1 MRRRSVTQ
9 GSSGEYTIEGAKM
22 VVCRGDSST
31 ACSAS
36 AFARK
41 KRAREWS
48 DAPIALKNTNRSV
61 RARSAARTR
70 RYVATAFSSSSDA
83 RGWSRIDA
91 ARCTTVSTPR
101 SALRNEAGSDRSPR
115 AIWTRTRSLPSR
127 RGSRTSTRT
136 RSPRAVSR
144 VRTCLPTFPVAPVR
158 RITGSEPVPL
168 FAPGIGVVVVA
179 VQLPE
184 AHAVLAHDLELAQ
197 ELRRLP
203 EVALRHEQPQ
213 RSAVVGLERL
223 AGVGVG
229 HEDVV
234 VEERGERDIGRVAA
248 VRVRH
253 HVRAGRLDARA
264 LEQVLHRHA
273 APLGI

>member
-1 MRRRSVTQ
+1 IVVW
-9 GSSGEYTIEGAKM
+9 SSE
-22 VVCRGDSST
+22 SST
-31 ACSAS
+31 ARSAS

-41 KRAREWS
+41 KRAREWRL
-48 DAPIALKNTNRSV
+48 APIAEKNTKRFV
-61 RARSAARTR
+61 RARSAARTSR
-70 RYVATAFSSSSDA
+70 SVATPFSSSIEA
-83 RGWSRIDA
+83 RGWSRIAA
-91 ARCTTVSTPR
+91 ARWITVSTPR
-101 SALRNEAGSDRSPR
+101 RAFRKEAGSDRSPS
-115 AIWTRTRSLPSR
+115 AICTRTRSLPSR

-144 VRTCLPTFPVAPVR
+144 RRTCLPTFPVAPVR

-184 AHAVLAHDLELAQ
+184 AHPVLAHHLELAQ